1 MTVER
6 NIDTLD
12 KITDLKAFER
22 RLTEVIAC
30 LQPATI
36 RWRILLAVVSICT
49 AAGAWHWLSDPQ
61 TSAVS
66 FTQSLWNHP
75 FFTLASIILASA
87 DEVQGLHRGKADSVF
102 RAPFIGKLNQ
112 RSADLRLFA
121 SLQILTRE
129 IRRSEVILFVMG
141 IHKRVIAPSIITAR
155 TRLVLAEFNM
165 SCDDTGKLLLKP
177 RPTAN
182 T

>member
-12 KITDLKAFER
+12 KIADLKAFER

-75 FFTLASIILASA
+75 YFTLASIIL
-87 DEVQGLHRGKADSVF
+87 
-102 RAPFIGKLNQ
+102 
-112 RSADLRLFA
+112 
-121 SLQILTRE
+121 
-129 IRRSEVILFVMG
+129 VILFVMG

-177 RPTAN
+177 RPTTN